1 MMTYIPT
8 LQFRPTDVA
17 TTEADWL
24 IVPVYEDESLAE
36 MTAALDAKLSGTLT
50 RLREA
55 GDITGKSNETTP
67 VLTPTGI
74 AARRVLV
81 VGLGK
86 RTGCDRGSLNDAGAA
101 ASRAITGKNV
111 GQIAAMASDL
121 DSEAVAAFAVGLV
134 QGCIGPG
141 LRKATPNRFA
151 PDEIV
156 LVGKPGAAAGE
167 LEKATQRAA
176 AESQAVAFARELVNT
191 PPCDLYPETFAEL
204 AQQAVNSLGVE
215 CRVLDEKAIR
225 AENMGAL
232 LGIAQGSDR
241 PPRVV
246 VLRYQ
251 GSTAADTLGLI
262 GKGVTF
268 DSGGLSLKTNEQM
281 LDMKCDMAGA
291 AAVLGGIVAAATM
304 KLPVHLLG
312 VLAIVENMP
321 SGKSV
326 KLGDVLRARN
336 GKTIEILNTD
346 AEGRVIL
353 ADALGYAADLG
364 ATHLLDLATLTGACM
379 VALGTSV
386 AGLMSNDET
395 WGRQVAESAARAGER
410 VWPLPMWPIYDEA
423 LKSTV
428 ADVKN
433 APGNRYGGAI
443 TAAKFLEQFTNGRPW
458 AHLDIAG
465 PAWAERESATQD
477 AGGTGFG
484 VRTIV
489 ELSMAFGNAKA

>member
-1 MMTYIPT
+1 MMTPIPT
-8 LQFRPTDVA
+8 LHSRIADAA
-17 TTEADWL
+17 TIEADWL
-24 IVPVYEDESLAE
+24 IVPIDEDESLTELA
-36 MTAALDAKLSGTLT
+36 TGLDAKLGGTLT

-55 GDITGKSNETTP
+55 GDITGKANETTP
-67 VLTPTGI
+67 ILTPTGI

-101 ASRAITGKNV
+101 ASRAITGKVV
-111 GQIAAMASDL
+111 GRIAAMVPDL
-121 DSEAVAAFAVGLV
+121 DSEAIAAFAVGLV

-151 PDEIV
+151 PDEIL
-156 LVGKPGAAAGE
+156 LVGKPGTAANE
-167 LEKATQRAA
+167 LEGATQRAA
-176 AESQAVAFARELVNT
+176 AESQGVVLARELVNT

-204 AQQAVNSLGVE
+204 AQLAVSSLGVE
-215 CRVLDEKAIR
+215 CRVLDEKDIR

-232 LGIAQGSDR
+232 MGIAQGSDR

-246 VLRYQ
+246 VLRYR
-251 GSTAADTLGLI
+251 GSAAANTLGLI

-291 AAVLGGIVAAATM
+291 AAVLGGIVAAATL

-353 ADALGYAADLG
+353 ADALGYAVDLG

-395 WGRQVAESAARAGER
+395 WSRQVTASAARAGER

-428 ADVKN
+428 ADIKN
-433 APGNRYGGAI
+433 APSNRYGGAI
-443 TAAKFLEQFTNGRPW
+443 TAAKFLEQFTNGKPW

-489 ELSMAFGNAKA
+489 ELSMAFGDAKA